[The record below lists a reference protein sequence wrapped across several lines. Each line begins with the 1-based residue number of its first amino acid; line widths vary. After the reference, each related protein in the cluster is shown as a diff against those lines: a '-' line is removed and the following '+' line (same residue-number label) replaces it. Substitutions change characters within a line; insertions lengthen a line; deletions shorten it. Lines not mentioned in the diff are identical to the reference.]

1 MKPFNKEKK
10 TTVLVVKFLINE
22 HFLSPNRNP
31 MTSSLSSNKKKRVK
45 MSKIK
50 FGIKIEFCKI
60 QENDYLIA
68 KINKGLKWIFDWN
81 FQFHLCYSPFHFSYL
96 SFNSTIPYIYIYI
109 YIKKNMQLG
118 SNLVLK
124 GFNCATKIFED

>member
-68 KINKGLKWIFDWN
+68 KINKGLK
-81 FQFHLCYSPFHFSYL
+81 
-96 SFNSTIPYIYIYI
+96 
-109 YIKKNMQLG
+109 
-118 SNLVLK
+118 
-124 GFNCATKIFED
+124 